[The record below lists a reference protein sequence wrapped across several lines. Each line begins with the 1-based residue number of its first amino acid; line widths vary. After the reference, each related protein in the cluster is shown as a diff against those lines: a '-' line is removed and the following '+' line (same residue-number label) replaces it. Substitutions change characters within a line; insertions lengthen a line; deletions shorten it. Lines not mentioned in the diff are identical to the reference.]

1 VVVDCHSH
9 LYPRS
14 YVELLR
20 ARAEIPR
27 VAGDRGSERF
37 VIFPEE
43 DVPGGGRPLR
53 SEFWEVGAK
62 LGFMDEHGID
72 RCVVSLGNPW
82 LDPFVGPESPGLARD
97 LNAELGALGP
107 ETGGR
112 IVALGVLPA
121 NEVGAAAQTVDEI
134 AATDGLHGAIAGPRI
149 CGLTLDD
156 PRLDAVWSA
165 LERTALPLFVHPHSA
180 AAVED
185 LRGWDHVLP
194 LALGFP
200 FETSIAVARLV
211 LGGVLGRFPDLKV
224 LAAHGGGTLPFLA
237 GRFDVAWRAAP
248 ALRQRL
254 PRPPSEDLA
263 RIHADAVVYHPR
275 ALRALVDLVGPE
287 RVVFGTD
294 HPFFN
299 ADVAPVLAMVRETL
313 GADAEMILGA
323 NPKRLFGL

>member
-20 ARAEIPR
+20 ARDEIPR
-27 VAGDRGSERF
+27 VDGDPGSERF

-53 SEFWEVGAK
+53 AEFWELERK
-62 LGFMDEHGID
+62 LAFMDEYGIE
-72 RCVVSLGNPW
+72 RSVVSLGNPW
-82 LDPFVGPESPGLARD
+82 LDPFVGPESPGLACD
-97 LNAELGALGP
+97 LNAELGALER
-107 ETGGR
+107 ETDGR
-112 IVALGVLPA
+112 VVALGVLPA
-121 NEVGAAAQTVDEI
+121 NDVAPAAEAIDDI
-134 AATDGLHGAIAGPRI
+134 AGTAGLHGVITGPRI
-149 CGLTLDD
+149 CNLTLEDS
-156 PRLDAVWSA
+156 RLDGVWAA
-165 LERTALPLFVHPHSA
+165 LERTGLPLFVHPHSA

-211 LGGVLGRFPDLKV
+211 LGGVLSRFPDLTV
-224 LAAHGGGTLPFLA
+224 IAAHGGGTLPFLA

-248 ALRQRL
+248 ALRERL
-254 PRPPSEDLA
+254 PRPPSEDLS

-299 ADVAPVLAMVRETL
+299 ADVAYLLAMVGDTL
-313 GADAEMILGA
+313 GADAEAVLGGNSA
-323 NPKRLFGL
+323 RLFDF